1 MSLEIEVA
9 ECFLVHLLLLCFRWR
24 FILRWRNTRHKNPQL
39 VAQHCFVARFCWL
52 LPFFTLSDQ
61 LVAQQKHLLQVEESC
76 CEKKSTGLLWATNF
90 GFVAGFFFKLTTCPA
105 TNLLVRYKS
114 TNQHATFLQPATS
127 WWSKV
132 ENAKHRPK
140 TYNETMLH
148 DKLGVFVSRISP
160 PLKMKQQQ
168 QQQHDIC
175 KENLEKNLG
184 PRWDLNPQP
193 SVI

>member
-52 LPFFTLSDQ
+52 LPFFTLCDQ

-90 GFVAGFFFKLTTCPA
+90 GFVARFFSNSQLVLQQICSCATNQPISTPHFFNPQQVDEARWKTRNIDPKLTTKQCC
-105 TNLLVRYKS
+105 T
-114 TNQHATFLQPATS
+114 TS
-127 WWSKV
+127 WGFL
-132 ENAKHRPK
+132 
-140 TYNETMLH
+140 YL
-148 DKLGVFVSRISP
+148 VFRH
-160 PLKMKQQQ
+160 L
-168 QQQHDIC
+168 
-175 KENLEKNLG
+175 
-184 PRWDLNPQP
+184 
-193 SVI
+193 

>member
-90 GFVAGFFFKLTTCPA
+90 GFVARFSSNSQLVVQQICSCPS
-105 TNLLVRYKS
+105 KS
-114 TNQHATFLQPATS
+114 TNQRTAFLQPGT
-127 WWSKV
+127 
-132 ENAKHRPK
+132 N
-140 TYNETMLH
+140 
-148 DKLGVFVSRISP
+148 VFVAGQGDQARRKTRNIDQNLQLNNVTRQVKGFCISYFAA
-160 PLKMKQQQ
+160 
-168 QQQHDIC
+168 
-175 KENLEKNLG
+175 
-184 PRWDLNPQP
+184 
-193 SVI
+193 

>member
-24 FILRWRNTRHKNPQL
+24 FILRWRTTRHKNPQH

-90 GFVAGFFFKLTTCPA
+90 GFVARFFFQTHNLSCNKFACALQINQSARHISSTRNKLMKQGGKRETSTQ
-105 TNLLVRYKS
+105 NLQRNNVARQVGGFCISYF
-114 TNQHATFLQPATS
+114 ATF
-127 WWSKV
+127 KD
-132 ENAKHRPK
+132 
-140 TYNETMLH
+140 ETTTTTTWYL
-148 DKLGVFVSRISP
+148 
-160 PLKMKQQQ
+160 
-168 QQQHDIC
+168 
-175 KENLEKNLG
+175 
-184 PRWDLNPQP
+184 
-193 SVI
+193 